1 MALPLSEKMEHEQ
14 GDGGV
19 SFGYK
24 ALGANAVDERGNVD
38 GSEYINVAQDDILA
52 WPKVI
57 HRTYPRTVNDR
68 MENTIQPFVRKSKEI
83 NTVLLRILEKKLG
96 LPEGEFV
103 KRHLEEET
111 SGSETRCI
119 KSAPVGPDGEGRF
132 LAPHTDFG
140 SVSFLHNRLGGL
152 QVMPPG
158 SDSWQYVKPIP
169 GHAIC
174 NLGDAMAI
182 LSGGVLRSN
191 LHRVIPPPGEQRKH
205 TRWSLVFFT
214 RPGDSVILEPL
225 SSMSKLVEEAA
236 KKPENARFHTGG
248 VTASEWFER
257 RVKNQRIKNR
267 KGPETWRACRGTEH
281 NLTPAY

>member
-1 MALPLSEKMEHEQ
+1 MGEETMALPLSEKMEHEQ

-68 MENTIQPFVRKSKEI
+68 MENTLIPFVRKSKEI
-83 NTVLLRILEKKLG
+83 NTVLLRVLEKKLG

-140 SVSFLHNRLGGL
+140 SVVSAVSLTLITDLMVPSHSFTIGL
-152 QVMPPG
+152 VVSRSCLLDRTHGNM
-158 SDSWQYVKPIP
+158 SRYVAQT
-169 GHAIC
+169 G
-174 NLGDAMAI
+174 
-182 LSGGVLRSN
+182 
-191 LHRVIPPPGEQRKH
+191 RVQ
-205 TRWSLVFFT
+205 
-214 RPGDSVILEPL
+214 
-225 SSMSKLVEEAA
+225 
-236 KKPENARFHTGG
+236 
-248 VTASEWFER
+248 
-257 RVKNQRIKNR
+257 
-267 KGPETWRACRGTEH
+267 
-281 NLTPAY
+281 